1 MANICCDDVYFYSE
15 SNPEHLTALWE
26 DLETSIVFCRNED
39 LAWIGNLFRLKNIS
53 TDGISLRGTVIY
65 MERNDDNI
73 LLGTSAAWF
82 PLYDAYR
89 AIAEAYQVDFAMQSI
104 EPGCNIYINTDHSGQ
119 YFPDHYAVSIE
130 DESYLTPA
138 DIPIGRKLEYGEL
151 FTTEAAL
158 LERFADLGY
167 PADTLEMLD
176 TLLED
181 TGIEIHCFEDPYSL
195 NECLT
200 NEEE

>member
-1 MANICCDDVYFYSE
+1 MANICCDDVYFYSK
-15 SNPEHLTALWE
+15 SNPEHLAALWE

-39 LAWIGNLFRLKNIS
+39 LAGIGSLFELK
-53 TDGISLRGTVIY
+53 GIPTEGLSLRGTVIS
-65 MERNDDNI
+65 MVRNEDN
-73 LLGTSAAWF
+73 LLLSTSAAWS
-82 PLYDAYR
+82 PLYAYH
-89 AIAEAYQVDFAMQSI
+89 AIAESYQVDFAMQSI

-119 YFPDHYAVSIE
+119 YFPDHFAVSIE

-151 FTTEAAL
+151 FTTEAVL
-158 LERFADLGY
+158 LERFAELGY
-167 PADTLEMLD
+167 PANTLEMLD

>member
-1 MANICCDDVYFYSE
+1 MANICCDDVYFYSQ
-15 SNPEHLTALWE
+15 SNPEHLAALWE

-39 LAWIGNLFRLKNIS
+39 LAGIGKLFELKCIPAE
-53 TDGISLRGTVIY
+53 GFSLRETVIS
-65 MERNDDNI
+65 MERNQDNI
-73 LLGTSAAWF
+73 FLSTSAAWS
-82 PLYDAYR
+82 PLYDAYH

-138 DIPIGRKLEYGEL
+138 DIPVGKKLEYGEL

-158 LERFADLGY
+158 LERFAELGY
-167 PADTLEMLD
+167 PANTLEMLD

-181 TGIEIHCFEDPYSL
+181 TGIEVRCFEDPFSL
-195 NECLT
+195 NE
-200 NEEE
+200 

>member
-15 SNPEHLTALWE
+15 SHPEYLTALWE

-53 TDGISLRGTVIY
+53 TDGISLRGTAIS
-65 MERNDDNI
+65 MERNQDNI
-73 LLGTSAAWF
+73 LLSTSVAWS
-82 PLYDAYR
+82 PLYDAYH

-119 YFPDHYAVSIE
+119 YFPDRYAVSIE

-138 DIPIGRKLEYGEL
+138 DIPVGKKLEYGEL
-151 FTTEAAL
+151 FTTEAIL
-158 LERFADLGY
+158 LERFAELGY
-167 PADTLEMLD
+167 PAHTLEMLD

-195 NECLT
+195 NE
-200 NEEE
+200 